1 MKLAEIYNII
11 TEKVVEDPELANQIK
26 EFAELSDEIDRL
38 SAKLKLLQNKYKSL
52 EDVIR
57 PVLEELD
64 ETKDKALEVENILV
78 TIKRKGFDRT
88 SYAYKE
94 ALDWVKERVN
104 PAMRKIVD
112 DSIAQTSKTATI
124 ASQIGVQKLEEESK
138 LSQYV
143 GRLKGAWN
151 KFTQKLNALNNKL
164 SQDID
169 VLKSKVE

>member
-1 MKLAEIYNII
+1 MKLVDLYQVI
-11 TEKVVEDPELANQIK
+11 TEKKVEDPELTQQIK
-26 EFAELSDEIDRL
+26 DFAELSDEIDRT
-38 SAKLKLLQNKYKSL
+38 SAKLKLLQSKYKAL

-64 ETKDKALEVENILV
+64 DTKEKALEVENILV

-88 SYAYKE
+88 SYAYKD
-94 ALDWVKERVN
+94 ALEWVKQRVN

-112 DSIAQTSKTATI
+112 DSIEQTAKTATI

-138 LSQYV
+138 IQSYIE
-143 GRLKGAWN
+143 RIKGAWN
-151 KFTQKLNALNNKL
+151 KFTQKLSALNNKL

-169 VLKSKVE
+169 ALKSKVE

>member
-1 MKLAEIYNII
+1 MKLTDIYQII
-11 TEKVVEDPELANQIK
+11 TEKVVEDPELVAQIK
-26 EFAELSDEIDRL
+26 EFAELSDEIDRV
-38 SAKLKLLQNKYKSL
+38 SAKLKLLQNKYKNL
-52 EDVIR
+52 EDIIR

-88 SYAYKE
+88 SYAYKD
-94 ALDWVKERVN
+94 ALEWVRKKIN
-104 PAMRKIVD
+104 PAMQKIVD
-112 DSIAQTSKTATI
+112 DSLKQTEKTATI

-138 LSQYV
+138 FSQFV
-143 GRLKGAWN
+143 DRLKGAW
-151 KFTQKLNALNNKL
+151 KSFTQRLDALNNKL